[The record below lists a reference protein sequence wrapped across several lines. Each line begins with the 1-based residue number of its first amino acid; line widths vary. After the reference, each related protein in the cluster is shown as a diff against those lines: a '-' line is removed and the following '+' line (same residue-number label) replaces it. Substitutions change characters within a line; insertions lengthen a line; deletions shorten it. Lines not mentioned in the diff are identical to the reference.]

1 MIDQSFSAQFLRYL
15 DDLKQVFKDSRT
27 RMHVGEMGVACI
39 AARGPKTVTSMIEF
53 NSRHGNPE
61 LNHDNWSSSYRV
73 FSTGKWEVENLSW
86 KVLDDA
92 LEFVGEDEPVRLAVD
107 DTLLNKTGRRIP
119 ECAYAKSPLS
129 PPFQVNLVW
138 GQRILCVSILVR
150 SSGTSA
156 YRSIPVFFLSTPS
169 VKIPAKATDEQRK
182 KLLELQK
189 KSKMSVAGRGLVNAI
204 RSHLDATGH
213 ERKKVIVCAD
223 GSFANRAFMEKPPH
237 DTAMVCRSRSD
248 LSLFRPLRKEERTGK
263 KLYGE
268 KLQTPEELARDA
280 CAGTERLECGVL
292 HQHATI
298 SYKCMTNVRWKKVLK
313 NQPCDVFAIN
323 GQYYRKYGRRQST
336 EPAYLVMTGDIL
348 SGNENGVPME
358 RLLEAYLL
366 RWEIE
371 VGFRDQKNC
380 LGIGKAQV
388 WNRTSV
394 KRTPAFMSSC
404 YAMLLLASMKVFDD
418 KRTEAFRPLPKWRNI
433 APMRP
438 SIRDMVDLL
447 RKEISEGRRSAA

>member
-1 MIDQSFSAQFLRYL
+1 MINQSFSTQFRQYL
-15 DDLKQVFKDSRT
+15 DGLKPIFKDSRT
-27 RMHVGEMGVACI
+27 RMHVGEMGMACI
-39 AARGPKTVTSMIEF
+39 AARGPKTVTSMVEF
-53 NSRHGNPE
+53 NIRHGNPE

-73 FSTGKWEVENLSW
+73 FSTGKWNVETLSW

-92 LEFVGEDEPVRLAVD
+92 LEFVGKDEPVRLAVD

-138 GQRILCVSILVR
+138 GQRMLCVSILVR
-150 SSGTSA
+150 SSETSA
-156 YRSIPVFFLSTPS
+156 YRSIPIFFRSTPS
-169 VKIPAKATDEQRK
+169 VKIPATATDEQRK
-182 KLLELQK
+182 NLLELQK
-189 KSKMSVAGRGLVNAI
+189 KSRMSVVGRGLVNAI
-204 RSHLDATGH
+204 RRHLDATGH
-213 ERKKVIVCAD
+213 SRKKMIVCAD

-237 DTAMVCRSRSD
+237 DTAMVCRCRSD
-248 LSLFRPLRKEERTGK
+248 LSLFRPLRKEEKTGK
-263 KLYGE
+263 KIYGE

-280 CAGTERLECGVL
+280 CVTAKVLECGVL

-298 SYKCMTNVRWKKVLK
+298 SYKCMADVRWKNALK
-313 NQPCDVFAIN
+313 NQPCDIFAIK

-336 EPAYLVMTGDIL
+336 NPAYLVMTGDTS

-358 RLLEAYLL
+358 RLLETYLL

-388 WNRTSV
+388 WNKMSV
-394 KRTPAFMSSC
+394 KRTPAFISSC
-404 YAMLLLASMKVFDD
+404 YALLLLASMKVFDD

-447 RKEISEGRRSAA
+447 RKEINEERRCAA